1 MGRPGKRARPEPDGL
16 GAGERWMVARRDG
29 AVALCIAGPPGRRVK
44 IADFGIAVNGVAWE
58 RADFAAQAPRM
69 YEALLDLISSARE
82 AGSIVEQDGRP
93 RGDNHGPGCGCGI
106 CDGLVALAFAEGSSR
121 CIVCGCTQDDA
132 CIGALGEGCAWADRE
147 HLICT
152 AHPRDVIRRAQRFL
166 AGPHRKENRT

>member
-1 MGRPGKRARPEPDGL
+1 MGRSLKRVRPELDGL
-16 GAGERWMVARRDG
+16 GAGERWETGRRDG
-29 AVALCIAGPPGRRVK
+29 AVALYITGPRPRVQ
-44 IADFGIAVNGVAWE
+44 IGWFGEAENAAAWE
-58 RADFAAQAPRM
+58 RAGFAAQAPRM

-82 AGSIVEQDGRP
+82 AGSIIEDGTGRP

-106 CDGLVALAFAEGSSR
+106 CDGLVALAFAEDGGR

-152 AHPRDVIRRAQRFL
+152 AHPPDVIRRAQRFL
-166 AGPHRKENRT
+166 AAPHRKENRT